1 MFGPV
6 EPPFIKTCSYA
17 TGTCVCMLHV
27 HILILPQH
35 VCMQC
40 AGIYVGFQE
49 ENGAKRA
56 IDGLSQKVGSGGNPQ
71 ICGAD
76 TRVLEGKNLS
86 ICCVVGIN

>member
-1 MFGPV
+1 MCMYV
-6 EPPFIKTCSYA
+6 TCAYTYITSA
-17 TGTCVCMLHV
+17 CT
-27 HILILPQH
+27 
-35 VCMQC
+35 QC

-49 ENGAKRA
+49 ENVAKRA
-56 IDGLSQKVGSGGNPQ
+56 IDGLSQKVESGGNPQ